1 MSTDA
6 STASLN
12 ASSDSEGGHSPLQ
25 LLMGV
30 GLRSLWRR
38 LLSVRQQSPLL
49 TLLVAGF
56 LGGYL
61 WMSFRLFGSA
71 LHFIH
76 RFPGVGS
83 LLTEPLM
90 YLLFAFLFILLLLSN
105 LVIGF
110 TNLFKN
116 REAAFLLT
124 QPIRFEV
131 LFQWKLLESSILASW
146 AFLLLIAPMMA
157 AFGHA
162 KHAAWHFYP
171 MSIGVIALFIVLPG
185 VAGCFGAVLIA
196 RFMDRRGFQILCLLG
211 LAALCV
217 AGPLWYH
224 SSPVS
229 EDPGAGRMVALME
242 RMLQRTGFAQFP
254 LLPSY
259 WLTSVVIQWAEGAL
273 AAAGFFMLVLLSNAL
288 FLGVVVPRQLGA
300 FFYRA
305 AAESHGRGGV
315 FWQWRR
321 ARAMSEQAEPT
332 LYPVSTA
339 ERLLAAIPGL
349 DGDIRALILKDGR
362 MFWRDT
368 TQWAQTLMLF
378 GLLAVYVFNIRYFS
392 ETLTNPFWIYMVA
405 FLNLGACSLNL
416 ATLTTRFVF
425 PQFSLEG
432 KRIWIVG
439 MTPSGL
445 GRVVRIKYW
454 VATSLSLAL
463 TMSLILLSCLFLGF
477 DWRQTGF
484 FCVATAVMTFTLNGM
499 AVGLGT
505 LYPNFQE
512 DNPSKIVS
520 GFGGTLC
527 LVLSFLYIL
536 VSVVLLGM
544 TVSWHASLTPSI
556 QRVLGCVAG
565 FLAVS
570 WILGGIPLRLALKR
584 VLTLEV

>member
-1 MSTDA
+1 
-6 STASLN
+6 
-12 ASSDSEGGHSPLQ
+12 
-25 LLMGV
+25 MGV
-30 GLRSLWRR
+30 GLLSLWRR
-38 LLSVRQQSPLL
+38 VLSIRQQSPLL
-49 TLLVAGF
+49 TLLVFSF

-61 WMSFRLFGSA
+61 WMSFRVFGSA
-71 LHFIH
+71 LHFID

-90 YLLFAFLFILLLLSN
+90 FLLFAFLFVLLLLSN

-116 REAAFLLT
+116 REATFLLT

-162 KHAAWHFYP
+162 KHAPWHFYP
-171 MSIGVIALFIVLPG
+171 ASIAMIGLFIVLPG

-211 LAALCV
+211 LFALCV

-224 SSPVS
+224 ASPVPD
-229 EDPGAGRMVALME
+229 EPGAGRMVTLME
-242 RMLQRTGFAQFP
+242 KMLRRTGFAQFP

-259 WLTSVVIQWAEGAL
+259 WLTSSVIQWAEGTL
-273 AAAGFFMLVLLSNAL
+273 AASGFFMGVLLSNAL
-288 FLGVVVPRQLGA
+288 FMGVVVPRQLGS

-321 ARAMSEQAEPT
+321 PKAT
-332 LYPVSTA
+332 GTA
-339 ERLLAAIPGL
+339 EAATIYSVSLFEKLLASIPGL
-349 DGDIRALILKDGR
+349 EGDIRALILKDGR
-362 MFWRDT
+362 MVWRDT

-378 GLLAVYVFNIRYFS
+378 GLLAVYIFNIRYFS
-392 ETLTNPFWIYMVA
+392 ETLTNPFWIYLVA

-432 KRIWIVG
+432 RRIWIVG

-445 GRVVRIKYW
+445 GRVIRIKYW
-454 VATSLSLAL
+454 VATTLSLML
-463 TMSLILLSCLFLGF
+463 TLSLILLSCIFLGF
-477 DWRQTGF
+477 DWQQTGF
-484 FCVATAVMTFTLNGM
+484 FCVAVAIMTFTLNGM

-505 LYPNFQE
+505 LYPNFRE
-512 DNPSKIVS
+512 DNPSRVVS

-544 TVSWHASLTPSI
+544 TVSWHPSLTPST
-556 QRVLGCVAG
+556 QRVVLCVLG
-565 FLAVS
+565 FLGAS
-570 WILGGIPLRLALKR
+570 WILGAIPLRMALRR